1 MVRPKPGIRTPEQVA
16 ERLSSDPAAREVLA
30 IAEWAEELR
39 NLCDEWLAGR
49 EAQAEARSELAQ
61 AREYRAETELSR
73 GGRHA
78 S

>member
-1 MVRPKPGIRTPEQVA
+1 MVKNLRA
-16 ERLSSDPAAREVLA
+16 ESTLTRRLKGDPAAEEVLA
-30 IAEWAEELR
+30 IRAWAEELMA
-39 NLCDEWLAGR
+39 LCDYWLDGRERLR
-49 EAQAEARSELAQ
+49 EAQAEVAQ

>member
-1 MVRPKPGIRTPEQVA
+1 VKKTNL
-16 ERLSSDPAAREVLA
+16 RLDGDLTTCP
-30 IAEWAEELR
+30 
-39 NLCDEWLAGR
+39 EWLAGR
-49 EAQAEARSELAQ
+49 EAQAEARAELAQ